1 MFIITNFTVHK
12 LQNLEQF
19 ISDIRTYFVC
29 EATGTL
35 RDCDKPIPELQRR
48 ILSIV
53 TFSLAG
59 FFPIVNL
66 IFVLNIRELKQ
77 KISKLFP
84 KSEQKLSRRRNGT
97 ITSISGPM
105 KVLPQL

>member
-1 MFIITNFTVHK
+1 MLIITTFTVHK

-53 TFSLAG
+53 VFSAVG

-77 KISKLFP
+77 KMSKLFL
-84 KSEQKLSRRRNGT
+84 KSGQQLSRSSKGT
-97 ITSISGPM
+97 ITLAVP
-105 KVLPQL
+105 